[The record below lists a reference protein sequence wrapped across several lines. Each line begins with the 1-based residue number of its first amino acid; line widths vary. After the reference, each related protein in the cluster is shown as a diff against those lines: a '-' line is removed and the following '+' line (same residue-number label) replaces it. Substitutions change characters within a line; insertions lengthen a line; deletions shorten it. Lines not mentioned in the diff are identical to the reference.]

1 MWFRKTIALLV
12 ILVLALAV
20 PILSTAEDEND
31 DVPLVITANNI
42 ASLQPVLRYDFD
54 ALPEGLAIDSGW
66 FALNPAGTWAALAWQ
81 GVGVVIINLDTSGDA
96 RPVSSYRF
104 DGDSGQPAT
113 LLDAGFSAAGTLL
126 ASLHADGTHYYVAVY
141 DVTGERSLRVL
152 RLSLPGEGDRPVR
165 VWLAANSPHVWLEVL
180 AADSEHYVLRAP
192 LPQEDGETLDLMSA
206 LVLPSGPEND
216 AESFVRIGR
225 IPAPLAITSTPEGL
239 VRLWNLETGEIT
251 AEVELDGVPVFG
263 RVNETTGRQLAWRD
277 PESESLQ
284 VLDFETGENRVVAPL
299 GGQYVQAILLG
310 AEADIIL
317 GVAIGD
323 DPIVAAWSVET
334 GAYLT
339 LGDYRECSRVPDMV
353 RLSAD
358 GTTLVIG
365 CDGGIEVWRIPD

>member
-1 MWFRKTIALLV
+1 MQLIKTIAPLFT
-12 ILVLALAV
+12 IALVLTLSGLAG
-20 PILSTAEDEND
+20 AEDEND
-31 DVPLVITANNI
+31 DVLPVITANNI

-66 FALNPAGTWAALAWQ
+66 FTLSPAGTWAALAWQ
-81 GVGVVIINLDTSGDA
+81 GVGVVIINLEPGDDA
-96 RPVSSYRF
+96 RPVSGYRF
-104 DGDSGQPAT
+104 DGQDGQPAT
-113 LLDAGFSAAGTLL
+113 LLDAGFSVDGTTL
-126 ASLHADGTHYYVAVY
+126 ASLHADGTDYYVAVY
-141 DVTGERSLRVL
+141 DVTGEAPLRVL
-152 RLSLPGEGDRPVR
+152 RLSQPGEGDRPVR
-165 VWLAANSPHVWLEVL
+165 VWLAADSPHVWLEVL
-180 AADSEHYVLRAP
+180 AADGEHYVLRAP
-192 LPQEDGETLDLMSA
+192 LPREEGETLDLAAA

-251 AEVELDGVPVFG
+251 AEIDLDGVPVFG

-284 VLDFETGENRVVAPL
+284 VLDFETGENRKVAPL
-299 GGQYVQAILLG
+299 GGLYVQAILLG
-310 AEADIIL
+310 AEADVIL

-323 DPIVAAWSVET
+323 DPVVAAWSVET

-339 LGDYRECSRVPDMV
+339 LGEYRECSRVPDMV

-365 CDGGIEVWRIPD
+365 CDGGLEVWRVTD